1 MARPLRIQFPG
12 AFYHITCR
20 GIERRKIFIDD
31 KERFQFLAFLS
42 ESLAIYQVVLHG
54 HILMTNHFH
63 LLIQTKK
70 ANCSEFMRHFNIR
83 YTGWFNWRHHRDG
96 NLYQGRYRAY
106 LIDADNYLLEV
117 SRYLHLNCV
126 RVKELRKLGYQ
137 EQWQYVKDYQWSSI
151 HGYLDEKK
159 TVKDVDYDLILSL
172 VGGRSEYRR
181 FVLDGIKKDID
192 SPFKK
197 VKSRIILGDDEFV
210 AQVKK
215 HIGPAS
221 VREQP
226 SYRDI
231 VFKTLAPEVVL
242 GILTRECGIKKEILQ
257 QRRVNGEIRGMVAEL
272 LYKYSAISQTQIGM
286 LIGDIDYVSVHHLRR
301 RFRDKMKMEKDSQVK
316 ELYEKAELK
325 LKNNMQHAKI

>member
-20 GIERRKIFIDD
+20 GIEKRKIFVDD
-31 KERFQFLAFLS
+31 QERFQFLVFLS
-42 ESLAIYQVVLHG
+42 ESLETYQVVLHAY
-54 HILMTNHFH
+54 ILMTNHFH

-70 ANCSEFMRHFNIR
+70 ANCSEFMRHVNIR

-106 LIDADNYLLEV
+106 LIDADYYLLEV

-126 RVKELRKLGYQ
+126 RVKELRKLSYQ
-137 EQWQYVKDYQWSSI
+137 ERWQYVEDYQWSSI

-159 TVKDVDYDLILSL
+159 TVKYVDYGLILSR
-172 VGGRSEYRR
+172 VGDRSEYRK
-181 FVLDGIKKDID
+181 FVLDGIKKNID

-197 VKSRIILGDDEFV
+197 VKSRIILGDDAFV

-215 HIGPAS
+215 RIGQAS

-231 VFKTLAPEVVL
+231 VFKTLEPEVVL
-242 GILTRECGIKKEILQ
+242 GVLNRECGIRKEILQ
-257 QRRVNGEIRGMVAEL
+257 RRRLNGEIRGMVAEL
-272 LYKYSAISQTQIGM
+272 LYKYCAISQAEIGR

-301 RFRDKMKMEKDSQVK
+301 RFRDKMKMNKDSRVK